1 MLNVCASF
9 FQLAIGSWNMYV
21 EQAWQHVCCFSLE
34 IPDKFF
40 LFLFLKKKQ
49 EVLIVAY
56 DDDSHAD
63 SACVAIPR
71 RALGHILGCLICFSS
86 CTPAHM
92 LVVIALSVRSTSQ

>member
-1 MLNVCASF
+1 MCASF
-9 FQLAIGSWNMYV
+9 FQLAIWQLKYVYV
-21 EQAWQHVCCFSLE
+21 EQEMQHADFNLA
-34 IPDKFF
+34 DKFF
-40 LFLFLKKKQ
+40 FKKKQ

-63 SACVAIPR
+63 SARVAIPR